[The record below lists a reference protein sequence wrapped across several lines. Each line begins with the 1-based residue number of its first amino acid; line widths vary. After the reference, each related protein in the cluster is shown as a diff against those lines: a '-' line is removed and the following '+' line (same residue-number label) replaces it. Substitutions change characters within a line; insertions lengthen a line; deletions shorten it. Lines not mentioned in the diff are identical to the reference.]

1 MVKKTEITLTTH
13 WDDGVAQEQK
23 FTLPGSKDGAPG
35 PSIRGP
41 KGDPGTPGADG
52 VWAVEYVDIPLILDK
67 PVRTGIAATNQKV
80 NANLY
85 IADMYSLGRPYAD
98 VDRVHITSHLLT
110 PPASG
115 RGSGFVMSAYTIATT
130 LIPGG
135 DDGQDL
141 VAFTQIVMGP
151 DRGATTATI
160 SQHFLEKDYVGMQG
174 YSLWC
179 KDTSGLKDV
188 LTLTEYKASL
198 WYRLVYNVLKPWE
211 TV

>member
-41 KGDPGTPGADG
+41 KGDPGAPGADG

-98 VDRVHITSHLLT
+98 VDRVHITSQLLT
-110 PPASG
+110 PPNAG
-115 RGSGFVMSAYTIATT
+115 IGGHTMSAYTIATT

-141 VAFTQIVMGP
+141 VAFTQIVLGP
-151 DRGATTATI
+151 NREVTPATI
-160 SQHFLEKDYVGMQG
+160 ARNYLEKGHAGTHSYA
-174 YSLWC
+174 LWC

-188 LTLTEYKASL
+188 FTSSEHNGTL

-211 TV
+211 TM